1 MTAPCTDNY
10 VVTCN
15 PAPKTPASEVI
26 VEHVTH
32 TLATTGADMLTGFQ
46 IIGCVLI
53 GLGVVAFAY
62 DGWKRWR
69 G

>member
-1 MTAPCTDNY
+1 MTAMCIDNY

-26 VEHVTH
+26 AEHVTH

-53 GLGVVAFAY
+53 GVALVLFAY
-62 DGWKRWR
+62 DGWKRRR